1 MKRLTLIAAIGRNY
15 ELGKNNGLIWYIPE
29 DLKFFKENTIGKNIV
44 MGMNTLK
51 SLPKLLPNRRHIVLT
66 RQDIDLGPQ
75 VVIVRSVEDLLK
87 YLSLIDEEIMVI
99 GGAQIYSLMMK
110 YADKMLLT
118 EIDKESNADVYF
130 PLINY
135 SEWDREVLST
145 HQHEDI
151 RYSHVAYT
159 RKRVLK

>member
-1 MKRLTLIAAIGRNY
+1 MKKLTLIAAVGKNR
-15 ELGKNNGLIWYIPE
+15 ELGKNNGLIWYLPE

-44 MGMNTLK
+44 MGMNTLN

-66 RQDIDLGPQ
+66 RQDIDLGPK
-75 VVIVRSVEDLLK
+75 VVVMHSVEELLE
-87 YLSLIDEEIMVI
+87 YLSFIDEEIMVI
-99 GGAQIYSLMMK
+99 GGAQIYSLMME

-118 EIDKESNADVYF
+118 EIDKESDADVYF

-145 HQHEDI
+145 HQHENI
-151 RYSHVAYT
+151 EYKHVSYT